1 MFTAGYVI
9 KHTPSLTALSDTAK
23 IPNRQ
28 LTKEHSTQE
37 TGERYLSGP
46 LFCCA
51 SLQGNRE
58 ITHQRNR
65 FVKYSKLSKQPPLD
79 GSRMDEDVVTLS
91 GGFYCLRHPAYN
103 YLPFYLPQFLLKKYV
118 EKIRVFL
125 HTLSKQ

>member
-1 MFTAGYVI
+1 MKIMFTAGYVI
-9 KHTPSLTALSDTAK
+9 KHTPSLTALSGTAK

-91 GGFYCLRHPAYN
+91 GGFYCLHHPVYN
-103 YLPFYLPQFLLKKYV
+103 RPTFFPAPIFV
-118 EKIRVFL
+118 EKIC
-125 HTLSKQ
+125 